1 VFRSESFCKARS
13 LIWSVKVWALM
24 KEMGGEDKAVETVEE
39 KERMGGC
46 VVGAHQMISFRRM
59 HVTWRRFMHGCA

>member
-1 VFRSESFCKARS
+1 M
-13 LIWSVKVWALM
+13 WALM
-24 KEMGGEDKAVETVEE
+24 KEMGEEDKAVETVEE

-59 HVTWRRFMHGCA
+59 HVIWRRFMRGCA